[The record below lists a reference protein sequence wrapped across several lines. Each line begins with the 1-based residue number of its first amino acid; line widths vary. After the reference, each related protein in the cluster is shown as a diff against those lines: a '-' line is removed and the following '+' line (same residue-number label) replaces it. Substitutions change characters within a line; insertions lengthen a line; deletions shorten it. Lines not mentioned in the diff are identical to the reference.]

1 MKIYEIKRLMERNK
15 PEIIL
20 GVGIV
25 ASVASSIFAY
35 RAAKKFEKAKDII
48 TIGEETIEEVKRGE
62 NEVFGP
68 DGFEN
73 EQQEENMRNRFKY
86 EYKKELILAF
96 GPSVLFEIGAI
107 GCIVYSQKIL
117 RERNAALGAALAL
130 SAKTFASYRE
140 RVKEKIGAEAEENLF
155 YGREEKTI
163 EVVDEKGKKKKE
175 KVVVTDQ
182 TKSFSPYGRVFDE
195 TSKQWTP
202 DPEYNKMF
210 LKAQQEY
217 CNTVLRSKGFL
228 YLNDVYKALGFKE
241 TKEGQVAG
249 WIYDEKNPNGDNFV
263 DFGMYD
269 INVDGY
275 HDDRT
280 NDTISEERIAFING
294 ITSRTFLDF
303 NVDGNIWE
311 KVNY

>member
-1 MKIYEIKRLMERNK
+1 MKIYELKTFIERNK
-15 PEIIL
+15 PEIL
-20 GVGIV
+20 MGRGLA

-35 RAAKKFEKAKDII
+35 RAAKKVEKAKNII
-48 TIGEETIEEVKRGE
+48 DIGEEAIEEVKEGKD
-62 NEVFGP
+62 EVFGS
-68 DGFEN
+68 DGFDTPD
-73 EQQEENMRNRFKY
+73 QEEKMRNKFKRMY
-86 EYKKELILAF
+86 QKEMTMAF
-96 GPSVLFEIGAI
+96 APTILFEIGAI
-107 GCIVYSQKIL
+107 GCLVYSQKIL

-130 SAKTFASYRE
+130 SAKTFADYRL
-140 RVKEKIGAEAEENLF
+140 RVKEKIGAEAEENLY

-175 KVVVTDQ
+175 KVVVTNPNN
-182 TKSFSPYGRVFDE
+182 SFSPYGRVFDE
-195 TSKQWTP
+195 TSTQWTP

-210 LKAQQEY
+210 LKSQQEY
-217 CNTVLRSKGFL
+217 CNTVLRTKGYL

-249 WIYDEKNPNGDNFV
+249 WIYNEKSPNGDNYV

-280 NDTISEERIAFING
+280 NDTIAEERIAFING
-294 ITSRTFLDF
+294 ITPRTFLDF

>member
-1 MKIYEIKRLMERNK
+1 MKIYELKTFIERNK
-15 PEIIL
+15 PEILMGI
-20 GVGIV
+20 GVV
-25 ASVASSIFAY
+25 SSVASSIFAY
-35 RAAKKFEKAKDII
+35 RAAKKVEKAKEII
-48 TIGEETIEEVKRGE
+48 TIGEEAIEEVKQGKD
-62 NEVFGP
+62 EVFGS
-68 DGFEN
+68 DGFDSPD
-73 EQQEENMRNRFKY
+73 QEEKMRNKFKRMY
-86 EYKKELILAF
+86 QKEITMAF
-96 GPSVLFEIGAI
+96 APTILFEIGAI
-107 GCIVYSQKIL
+107 GCLVYSQKIL

-130 SAKTFASYRE
+130 SAKTFADYRL
-140 RVKEKIGAEAEENLF
+140 RVKEKIGAEAEENLY

-175 KVVVTDQ
+175 KVVVTNPNN
-182 TKSFSPYGRVFDE
+182 SFSPYGRVFDE
-195 TSKQWTP
+195 TSTQWTP

-210 LKAQQEY
+210 LKSQQEY
-217 CNTVLRSKGFL
+217 CNTVLRTKGYL

-249 WIYDEKNPNGDNFV
+249 WIYNEKSPNGDNYV

-280 NDTISEERIAFING
+280 NDTIAEERIAFING
-294 ITSRTFLDF
+294 ITPRTFLDF

>member
-1 MKIYEIKRLMERNK
+1 MKIYELKTFIERNK
-15 PEIIL
+15 PEIL
-20 GVGIV
+20 MGIGLA

-35 RAAKKFEKAKDII
+35 RAAKKVEKAKNII
-48 TIGEETIEEVKRGE
+48 DIGEEAIEEVKEGKD
-62 NEVFGP
+62 EVFGP
-68 DGFEN
+68 NGFDN
-73 EQQEENMRNRFKY
+73 EEQEQKMRDKFKY
-86 EYKKELILAF
+86 EYKKQMILAF
-96 GPSVLFEIGAI
+96 GPAVLFEIGAI
-107 GCIVYSQKIL
+107 GCLCYSQKIL

-130 SAKTFASYRE
+130 SAKTFAAYRE
-140 RVKEKIGAEAEENLF
+140 RVKEKIGVEAEENLY
-155 YGREEKTI
+155 YGRQEKTI

-175 KVVVTDQ
+175 KVVVTNPNN
-182 TKSFSPYGRVFDE
+182 SFSPYGRVFDE
-195 TSKQWTP
+195 TSTQWTP

-210 LKAQQEY
+210 LKSQQEY
-217 CNTVLRSKGFL
+217 CNTVLRTKGYL

-249 WIYDEKNPNGDNFV
+249 WIYNEKSPNGDNYV

-280 NDTISEERIAFING
+280 NDTIAEERIAFING
-294 ITSRTFLDF
+294 ITPRTFLDF

>member
-1 MKIYEIKRLMERNK
+1 MNGRQLKTFIERNK
-15 PEIIL
+15 PEILMGI
-20 GVGIV
+20 GVV
-25 ASVASSIFAY
+25 SSVASSIFAY
-35 RAAKKFEKAKDII
+35 RAAKKVEKAKEII
-48 TIGEETIEEVKRGE
+48 TIGEEAIEEVKQGKD
-62 NEVFGP
+62 EVFGS
-68 DGFEN
+68 DGFDSPD
-73 EQQEENMRNRFKY
+73 QEEKMRNKFKRMY
-86 EYKKELILAF
+86 QKEMAMAF
-96 GPSVLFEIGAI
+96 APTILFEIGAI
-107 GCIVYSQKIL
+107 GCLVYSQKIL

-130 SAKTFASYRE
+130 SAKTFADYRL
-140 RVKEKIGAEAEENLF
+140 RVKEKIGAEAEENLY

-175 KVVVTDQ
+175 KVVVTNPNN
-182 TKSFSPYGRVFDE
+182 SFSPYGRVFDE
-195 TSKQWTP
+195 TSTQWTP

-210 LKAQQEY
+210 LKSQQEY
-217 CNTVLRSKGFL
+217 CNTVLRTKGYL

-249 WIYDEKNPNGDNFV
+249 WIYNEKSPNGDNYV

-280 NDTISEERIAFING
+280 NDTIAEERIAFING
-294 ITSRTFLDF
+294 ITPRTFLDF